1 MWEREKTL
9 RGRERNRSLA
19 LDGVWWIVPFPPSP
33 RPSCRARSPKSL
45 LSVEEAVRV
54 HSGPGPSPISDWALD
69 PRICKKWMVAGA
81 LSANHQT
88 LEQATSARLAA
99 RDRHVQ
105 PRRTVPGPPN
115 PSADSSALKVRSPS
129 ITQACPKLLWEQLA
143 GGVTG

>member
-1 MWEREKTL
+1 VWEREKTL

-19 LDGVWWIVPFPPSP
+19 LDGSGGSCPFLLPP
-33 RPSCRARSPKSL
+33 RPSCRSPKSL

-81 LSANHQT
+81 LSANHRT

-115 PSADSSALKVRSPS
+115 PSADSSALKARSPS
-129 ITQACPKLLWEQLA
+129 ITKLVQNCC
-143 GGVTG
+143 GSS